1 MLFKILKLL
10 AIPCA
15 LSVVLPFLDTYR
27 IAALP
32 AQEQTGY
39 LLLALGAMLGF
50 GAAGYLI
57 SWGLSRLDS
66 NLTIQRRRVY
76 DGFFSAVFL
85 AGLEFF
91 LPWNGFISGL
101 GNLLLGATAV
111 LSFLIAGHA
120 YFQEYGEVFNR
131 KILYRNLKI
140 QVSCMVFFFVLRPIL
155 VFSNGWRLS
164 LDYTASLVAM
174 GIVFF
179 LYLFIGNQNGIDF
192 LMRRGQYKMAN
203 LPPKIRRYN
212 LRLMSIVAVLL
223 GAVLF
228 LREPLLRLLRIVEEY
243 AYRAFRKLIQFLFSH
258 DSNQGTDFYEPEVQA
273 NNSGIGFLD
282 RGSNQLGWLWNTI
295 AILIVLFFL
304 YYFRREI
311 LSWLEKVL
319 HTISRWMKTRR
330 KGTRQMSRR
339 RKLEENEYYSD
350 DETFLESS
358 VEDSLSSGEPLSIRR
373 WKRDY
378 RRYLRMSPGE
388 SRLISGYRLILRWL
402 LLKGAKLTD
411 SQTANEIFQHNHVNY
426 RFEDFEA
433 VTKDYNQAQYQGR
446 YSDEQQRHFDHA
458 LRELAS
464 RI

>member
-1 MLFKILKLL
+1 
-10 AIPCA
+10 
-15 LSVVLPFLDTYR
+15 
-27 IAALP
+27 
-32 AQEQTGY
+32 
-39 LLLALGAMLGF
+39 
-50 GAAGYLI
+50 
-57 SWGLSRLDS
+57 
-66 NLTIQRRRVY
+66 
-76 DGFFSAVFL
+76 
-85 AGLEFF
+85 
-91 LPWNGFISGL
+91 
-101 GNLLLGATAV
+101 
-111 LSFLIAGHA
+111 
-120 YFQEYGEVFNR
+120 
-131 KILYRNLKI
+131 
-140 QVSCMVFFFVLRPIL
+140 
-155 VFSNGWRLS
+155 
-164 LDYTASLVAM
+164 M

-228 LREPLLRLLRIVEEY
+228 LREPLLRLLKIVEKY

-330 KGTRQMSRR
+330 KGTRQMRRR

-411 SQTANEIFQHNHVNY
+411 SQTANEIFHHNHVNY
-426 RFEDFEA
+426 QFEDFEA
-433 VTKDYNQAQYQGR
+433 VTKDYNQAQYQDR